1 MMRSQNTEDNTHE
14 FARRD
19 RSRHLICSGCFRIDT
34 VSTSFSYGRNG
45 PMKSRGL
52 LAVACAAMLMAGCN
66 RGNRASNTIA
76 NSNDAGTTG
85 TAGYSIS
92 TSDKN
97 FVNDILSDGMA
108 EVETAKLATNHA
120 ANMPRSSTRST

>member
-1 MMRSQNTEDNTHE
+1 
-14 FARRD
+14 
-19 RSRHLICSGCFRIDT
+19 
-34 VSTSFSYGRNG
+34 
-45 PMKSRGL
+45 MKSRGL
-52 LAVACAAMLMAGCN
+52 LAVACAAMLVAGCN

-76 NSNDAGTTG
+76 NSNEAGTTG

-108 EVETAKLATNHA
+108 EVETARLAKDHA
-120 ANMPRSSTRST
+120 ANPDVKQFAQMMIDDNTQAGDQLKQIVNTYAIPPTRRSTTSTRS